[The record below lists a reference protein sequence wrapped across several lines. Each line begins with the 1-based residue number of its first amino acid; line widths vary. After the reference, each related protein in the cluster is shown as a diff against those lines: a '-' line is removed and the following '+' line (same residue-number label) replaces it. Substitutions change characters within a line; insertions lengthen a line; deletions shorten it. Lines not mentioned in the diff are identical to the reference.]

1 MHGLLSLGQCLTYN
15 VGKLHTHLLLNI
27 LTPIVWFC
35 RKKYWST
42 YLTSIIK
49 EYCCFWKIK
58 LQMNFIQTLE
68 IQFLHMQINSVF
80 IYLNNRFSFS
90 LSIFKKYIKTSLVI
104 CIVNGNFGNCSTK
117 KWQLLHTDY
126 AILSKNMLTTFE
138 NINRLKSV
146 NSIIIANNKQFH
158 TRKIPQKKQQLQNL
172 LDIRYLE
179 NLNDTTNPF
188 NSVTYL
194 LGFHVS

>member
-1 MHGLLSLGQCLTYN
+1 MGILGTVPPRN
-15 VGKLHTHLLLNI
+15 DN
-27 LTPIVWFC
+27 
-35 RKKYWST
+35 
-42 YLTSIIK
+42 
-49 EYCCFWKIK
+49 YC
-58 LQMNFIQTLE
+58 IQTMLFF
-68 IQFLHMQINSVF
+68 Q
-80 IYLNNRFSFS
+80 
-90 LSIFKKYIKTSLVI
+90 
-104 CIVNGNFGNCSTK
+104 
-117 KWQLLHTDY
+117 
-126 AILSKNMLTTFE
+126 KNMLTTFE